1 MVSVLAELEL
11 ESLLEVDL
19 GSMQHLRWNVFDIS

>member
-1 MVSVLAELEL
+1 MVNVLTELEE
-11 ESLLEVDL
+11 ESLIEVDL